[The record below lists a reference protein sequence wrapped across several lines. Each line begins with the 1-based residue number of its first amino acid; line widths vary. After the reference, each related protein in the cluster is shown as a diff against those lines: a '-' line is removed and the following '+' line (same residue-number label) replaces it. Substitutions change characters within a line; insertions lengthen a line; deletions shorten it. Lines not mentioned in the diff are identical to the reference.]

1 MQAVHFGAG
10 NIGRG
15 FVGLLLDRAG
25 YDVVFADVADDLIAA
40 LDDAD
45 SYEVHEVGSNPVT
58 HTVTGFRAINSAA
71 AHDDLVAAIAA
82 ADIVTTAVGAQVLVH
97 LASAITD
104 GIAARSADAPRL
116 AVMACENA
124 INGTDILQ
132 GHVEQAW
139 DDAGHDGD
147 VHDRALFSN
156 TAVDR
161 IVPDQEP
168 GLDVTVEEYLEW
180 VVDRTPFTSVEGEDV
195 PDIPGVTWVD
205 DLEPYIERKL
215 FTVNTGHATAAWY
228 GHAAGIERIADAL
241 ADDDVG
247 ARVRAVLE
255 ETASLV
261 VAKHGIDADVQAAY
275 VDKIL
280 HRFAN
285 PHLPDTTARVGR
297 APLRKLSRNERFVSP
312 ASQLAERDMD
322 HDALVAAMGAGL
334 AFDASDDEQVAELAA
349 IVADHDADEVVDRVM
364 DLPLDHPL
372 RPDVVDLVAAYQ
384 DE

>member
-15 FVGLLLDRAG
+15 FVGLLLARAG
-25 YDVVFADVADDLIAA
+25 YDLVFADVADELITA
-40 LDDAD
+40 LDNAD
-45 SYEVHEVGSNPVT
+45 SYEVHEVGSDPQT
-58 HTVTGFRAINSAA
+58 HTVTGFRAINSASQP
-71 AHDDLVAAIAA
+71 DQLVEAIAG

-97 LASAITD
+97 LASAIAD
-104 GIAARSADAPRL
+104 GIAARSDDAGRL

-124 INGTDILQ
+124 INGTDILTR
-132 GHVEQAW
+132 HVEQAW
-139 DDAGHDGD
+139 EDAGHEGD
-147 VHDRALFSN
+147 LHDRALFAN

-180 VVDRTPFTSVEGEDV
+180 AVDRTPFNGDE
-195 PDIPGVTWVD
+195 PDIAGVTWVD

-228 GHAAGIERIADAL
+228 GHDAGIERIADAL
-241 ADDDVG
+241 SDDDV
-247 ARVRAVLE
+247 AAKVRAVLE

-261 VAKHGIDADVQAAY
+261 VAKHDIDADVQAAY

-312 ASQLAERDMD
+312 ASQLAERGMD

-334 AFDASDDEQVAELAA
+334 AFDAADDDQVPELRE
-349 IVADHDADEVVDRVM
+349 IVDNHSPDEVVDQVM
-364 DLPLDHPL
+364 GIPADHPL
-372 RPDVVDLVAAYQ
+372 RADLVDLVTAHK
-384 DE
+384 DG

>member
-25 YDVVFADVADDLIAA
+25 YDLVFADVAADLISALAA
-40 LDDAD
+40 AD
-45 SYEVHEVGSNPVT
+45 SYGVHEVGSDPAT
-58 HTVTGFRAINSAA
+58 HTVTGFRAVNSATA
-71 AHDDLVAAIAA
+71 PDDLVAAIAD
-82 ADIVTTAVGAQVLVH
+82 ADLVTTAVGAQVLVH
-97 LASAITD
+97 LASAIAD
-104 GIAARSADAPRL
+104 GIAARSDDAPRV

-124 INGTDILQ
+124 INGTDILE

-139 DDAGHDGD
+139 SDVGHAGD
-147 VHDRALFSN
+147 VHDRALFAN

-180 VVDRTPFTSVEGEDV
+180 VVDRTPFGDDV
-195 PDIPGVTWVD
+195 PDISGVTWVD

-241 ADDDVG
+241 ADDDVA

-261 VAKHGIDADVQAAY
+261 VAKHDVDPDVQAAY

-280 HRFAN
+280 QRFAN

-297 APLRKLSRNERFVSP
+297 APLRKLGRNERFVSP

-322 HDALVAAMGAGL
+322 RDALVAAMGAGL
-334 AFDASDDEQVAELAA
+334 DFDAHGDDQVQELAA
-349 IVADHDADEVVDRVM
+349 IMAEHSPEEAVDRIM
-364 DLPLDHPL
+364 GLPLDHPL
-372 RPDVVDLVAAYQ
+372 RPDVVDLVTAHQA
-384 DE
+384 E